1 MHYHGKSLIWFTLAI
16 TLLLVSGCRQDKIAS
31 RWNDDS
37 IIIDG
42 NQADWHGN
50 NLRVPKGKHITV
62 GVLNDESY
70 LYLTLSTIDRALMMK
85 ALQLGFTVWLDPK
98 GGTKEILGIKYPTGL
113 SGTGQRST
121 MPDRGQLSRMPN
133 ISQMI
138 RSLPE
143 SQPWIE
149 ILGPRKNDIYQIPAA
164 DTAGVQVRLEY
175 SEFGQ
180 LVYEMK
186 IPLGG
191 LPDHPYSFAMTPG
204 DKLGISL
211 VTGSMGMSAMRGS
224 RSGGGMPGGR
234 PGGMPGG
241 MPRGRPGG
249 KSGAGMGGGSVRQ
262 TVIDPFSYRMRVT
275 IAAKE

>member
-1 MHYHGKSLIWFTLAI
+1 MSI
-16 TLLLVSGCRQDKIAS
+16 TLLLASGCRQDKIAS
-31 RWNDDS
+31 RWKDNS

-42 NQADWHGN
+42 NQTDWQGN

-85 ALQLGFTVWLDPK
+85 VLRLGFTVWLDPK

-121 MPDRGQLSRMPN
+121 RPDLGPASRMPN
-133 ISQMI
+133 IAQMI

-149 ILGPRKNDIYQIPAA
+149 ILGPRKSDIFQIPAT
-164 DTAGVQVRLEY
+164 DTTGIQVRLDY

-191 LPDHPYSFAMTPG
+191 LPDYPYTLAMTSG
-204 DKLGISL
+204 DKLGIGF
-211 VTGSMGMSAMRGS
+211 VTGSAGLSAMRGS
-224 RSGGGMPGGR
+224 RSGGGRPGGR

-249 KSGAGMGGGSVRQ
+249 RPGAGMSGGSVRP
-262 TVIDPFSYRMRVT
+262 TFIDSFTYWMQVT

>member
-1 MHYHGKSLIWFTLAI
+1 MHDHVKSLMWAGMAI
-16 TLLLVSGCRQDKIAS
+16 ALLLVSGCRQDKIAS
-31 RWNDDS
+31 RWNDES
-37 IIIDG
+37 ITIDG
-42 NQADWHGN
+42 NQVDWHGI
-50 NLRVPKGKHITV
+50 NLRVPKGKRITV

-85 ALQLGFTVWLDPK
+85 ALRLGITVWLDPK

-121 MPDRGQLSRMPN
+121 MPDRGQVSRMPN
-133 ISQMI
+133 IPQMI

-149 ILGPRKNDIYQIPAA
+149 ILGPRKDDIYQIPAA
-164 DTAGVQVRLEY
+164 DTTGLQVRLEY

-186 IPLGG
+186 IPLNG
-191 LPDHPYSFAMTPG
+191 LPNHPYTYSLIPG
-204 DKLGISL
+204 DKLGIGI
-211 VTGSMGMSAMRGS
+211 VTGSMGLSAMRRPGAG
-224 RSGGGMPGGR
+224 RPGARPGGIPGGMRGGR
-234 PGGMPGG
+234 PGS
-241 MPRGRPGG
+241 RPG
-249 KSGAGMGGGSVRQ
+249 SGIGGEHVRP
-262 TVIDPFSYRMRVT
+262 TITDPFKYWMRVT

>member
-1 MHYHGKSLIWFTLAI
+1 LAV
-16 TLLLVSGCRQDKIAS
+16 TLLLASGCRQDKIAS
-31 RWNDDS
+31 RWSDDA
-37 IIIDG
+37 ITIDG
-42 NQADWHGN
+42 NQADWHGQ
-50 NLRVPKGKHITV
+50 NLRVPKGKHVTI

-85 ALQLGFTVWLDPK
+85 ALRLGFTVWLDPG
-98 GGTKEILGIKYPTGL
+98 GGTKEILGVKYPTGL

-121 MPDRGQLSRMPN
+121 RPDRGPASRMPN

-149 ILGPRKNDIYQIPAA
+149 ILGPGKDDTFQILAA
-164 DTAGVQVRLEY
+164 DSAGIQVRLDF

-191 LPDHPYSFAMTPG
+191 LPDYPYTLAMTAG
-204 DKLGISL
+204 DKLGIGF
-211 VTGSMGMSAMRGS
+211 VTGSAGLSAMRGS
-224 RSGGGMPGGR
+224 RPGGGMPGGR

-241 MPRGRPGG
+241 LRGGRPG
-249 KSGAGMGGGSVRQ
+249 SRPGAGMGGDHVRPAI
-262 TVIDPFSYRMRVT
+262 TDPFRYWMRVT
-275 IAAKE
+275 LATME